1 MTDTSNIDEW
11 MEDIFEGPYDDIN
24 MDDSDEVNAALLE
37 GIIEV
42 PMNAVFSPDGKSL
55 LVKGSNNNIYI
66 TDAKNPVSVQKI
78 VLMPLYDG
86 SYGLLFTRE
95 NVLNR
100 YFLQTKWLTNGNI
113 AMNSQNGAILWEIIT
128 DGSVPNWQI
137 GS

>member
-1 MTDTSNIDEW
+1 